1 MRNGV
6 QTAPMSDFSK
16 LNNTFASKI
25 GSDVAD
31 RRAAERFPFSAVTE
45 VVDIATAT
53 RITARVSDIS
63 LTGCYLDVINVFGP
77 GTRIQIDI
85 RHGNLQFAATGAV
98 VYSLSGMGMG
108 ITFNPVSPEMAAVLA
123 RWIAQVKGDTA
134 AIEAAPQVS
143 SMIQNYP
150 KVERH
155 ILGRLIGL
163 MMQKNMLTA
172 NEGAELLKELLTNTK

>member
-1 MRNGV
+1 
-6 QTAPMSDFSK
+6 MSDLPKSHSSH
-16 LNNTFASKI
+16 ASKTAH
-25 GSDVAD
+25 DVAD
-31 RRAAERFPFSAVTE
+31 RRTSERFPFSAVTE

-63 LTGCYLDVINVFGP
+63 HTGCYLDVINVFGP
-77 GTRIQIDI
+77 GTKIQISI
-85 RHGNLQFAATGAV
+85 RHGSLQFEAAGVV

-108 ITFNPVSPEMAAVLA
+108 ITFSPVSQDMAAVLK
-123 RWIAQVKGDTA
+123 RWIAEVKGDTA
-134 AIEAAPQVS
+134 ALAEAPEVVNV
-143 SMIQNYP
+143 IQNYP

-172 NEGAELLKELLTNTK
+172 YEGTELLKELLLNAKE

>member
-1 MRNGV
+1 
-6 QTAPMSDFSK
+6 MSDHSK
-16 LNNTFASKI
+16 SSSNYGSKS
-25 GSDVAD
+25 GHDVAD
-31 RRAAERFPFSAVTE
+31 RRNSERFPFSAVTE

-77 GTRIQIDI
+77 GTKIQINI
-85 RHGNLQFAATGAV
+85 RHGNLHFEATGAV

-108 ITFNPVSPEMAAVLA
+108 ITFDPVLQEMASVLKG
-123 RWIAQVKGDTA
+123 WIAQVKGDIA
-134 AIEAAPQVS
+134 PLAAAPEIVNV
-143 SMIQNYP
+143 IQSYP

-163 MMQKNMLTA
+163 MMEKKLLTA
-172 NEGAELLKELLTNTK
+172 YEGTELLKELLLNAKE

>member
-1 MRNGV
+1 
-6 QTAPMSDFSK
+6 MSNLPKSNSSHSSK
-16 LNNTFASKI
+16 T

-31 RRAAERFPFSAVTE
+31 RRTSERFPFSAVTE
-45 VVDIATAT
+45 VVDISTAT

-77 GTRIQIDI
+77 GTKIQINI
-85 RHGNLQFAATGAV
+85 RHGNVHFEAAGAV
-98 VYSLSGMGMG
+98 VYSLPGMGMG
-108 ITFNPVSPEMAAVLA
+108 ITFNPVSQEMASVLK

-134 AIEAAPQVS
+134 AFEAAPEVINV
-143 SMIQNYP
+143 IQNYP

-163 MMQKNMLTA
+163 MMQKNLLTA
-172 NEGAELLKELLTNTK
+172 YEGTDLLKELLLNTKE

>member
-1 MRNGV
+1 
-6 QTAPMSDFSK
+6 MSDLPKSSSAY
-16 LNNTFASKI
+16 ASST

-31 RRAAERFPFSAVTE
+31 RRSTERFPFSAVTE

-77 GTRIQIDI
+77 GTKIQINI
-85 RHGNLQFAATGAV
+85 RHGNLQFEATGAV
-98 VYSLSGMGMG
+98 VYSLPGMGMG
-108 ITFNPVSPEMAAVLA
+108 ITFTPVPQEMASVLK

-134 AIEAAPQVS
+134 PFEAAPEVVNV
-143 SMIQNYP
+143 IQNYP

-172 NEGAELLKELLTNTK
+172 NEGTELLKELLLNAKE

>member
-1 MRNGV
+1 
-6 QTAPMSDFSK
+6 MSNLPKS
-16 LNNTFASKI
+16 TSASKA
-25 GSDVAD
+25 GNDVAD
-31 RRAAERFPFSAVTE
+31 RRTSERFPFSAVTE

-77 GTRIQIDI
+77 GTKIQINI
-85 RHGNLQFAATGAV
+85 RHGSLHFEATGAV

-108 ITFNPVSPEMAAVLA
+108 ITFNPVSQEMASVLK

-134 AIEAAPQVS
+134 PLEASPDVVN
-143 SMIQNYP
+143 MIQNYP

-163 MMQKNMLTA
+163 MMQKNLLTGY
-172 NEGAELLKELLTNTK
+172 EGTELLKELLLSAKE

>member
-1 MRNGV
+1 
-6 QTAPMSDFSK
+6 MSDPYKSTS
-16 LNNTFASKI
+16 NTSRME
-25 GSDVAD
+25 SDVAD
-31 RRAAERFPFSAVTE
+31 RRSSERFPFSAVTE
-45 VVDIATAT
+45 IVDLASAT

-77 GTRIQIDI
+77 GTKIQINI
-85 RHGNLQFAATGAV
+85 RHGSLHFEASGAV

-108 ITFNPVSPEMAAVLA
+108 ITFNPIPQEMATVLK

-134 AIEAAPQVS
+134 AIEAAPEVNGV
-143 SMIQNYP
+143 IQSYP

-172 NEGAELLKELLTNTK
+172 NEGAELLKELLINTK